1 MAEYSRAAELRGDYK
16 AQFDGA
22 YVKKCDKA
30 DPDCKD
36 TSLGKWPDPDK
47 NATKDLTDEPIIFL
61 IVQGDRVLKKME
73 VDIKGVGSLKN
84 MKKILSKQGIKIH
97 DND

>member
-1 MAEYSRAAELRGDYK
+1 MGYSRAAELRGEYTDM
-16 AQFDGA
+16 FDGA

-30 DPDCKD
+30 DKDCRD
-36 TSLGKWPDPDK
+36 TSLGKWPDPEK
-47 NATKDLTDEPIIFL
+47 KTPVDLTDEPIIFL
-61 IVQGDRVLKKME
+61 IVQGDKVLKKME